1 MEGDPV
7 DGLYVVVSG
16 RIKVLLSD
24 NDGKEV
30 VLTVESAGACFG
42 EIALLDEEPRSA
54 SVAALENT
62 ELLIIYRD
70 QFMDLLDNHPEFARA
85 LIRSLAHMVRRLTK
99 NVESLA
105 LKDVYC
111 RIVDVLERRSV
122 VADDVHVVN
131 ERLTHQLIADM
142 IGSSREMVSRIMSD
156 LVKGDYIS
164 VTSEQIRINRRL
176 PSGW

>member
-1 MEGDPV
+1 MEGDPA

-30 VLTVESAGACFG
+30 VLTVESGGACFG

-70 QFMDLLDNHPEFARA
+70 QFMDLLDNHPEFV
-85 LIRSLAHMVRRLTK
+85 RSLAHMVRRLTK

-122 VADDVHVVN
+122 VADDVYVVN

>member
-1 MEGDPV
+1 M
-7 DGLYVVVSG
+7 
-16 RIKVLLSD
+16 
-24 NDGKEV
+24 
-30 VLTVESAGACFG
+30 
-42 EIALLDEEPRSA
+42 
-54 SVAALENT
+54 
-62 ELLIIYRD
+62 
-70 QFMDLLDNHPEFARA
+70 
-85 LIRSLAHMVRRLTK
+85 
-99 NVESLA
+99 ESLA

>member
-1 MEGDPV
+1 M
-7 DGLYVVVSG
+7 VSG

-24 NDGKEV
+24 NEGKEV
-30 VLTVESAGACFG
+30 VLTVESRGACFG

-54 SVAALENT
+54 SVAALEKT

-70 QFMDLLDNHPEFARA
+70 HFMDLLDNHPELARS
-85 LIRSLAHMVRRLTK
+85 LIRSLAYMVRRLTK
-99 NVESLA
+99 HVENLA

-111 RIVDVLERRSV
+111 RIVEVLERRSV
-122 VADDVHVVN
+122 VEDDVHVVN

-142 IGSSREMVSRIMSD
+142 IGAFREMGSRIMSD

>member
-1 MEGDPV
+1 M
-7 DGLYVVVSG
+7 
-16 RIKVLLSD
+16 
-24 NDGKEV
+24 
-30 VLTVESAGACFG
+30 VLTVESRGACFG

-54 SVAALENT
+54 SVAALEKT

-70 QFMDLLDNHPEFARA
+70 HFMDLLDNHPELARS
-85 LIRSLAHMVRRLTK
+85 LIRSLAYMVRRLTK
-99 NVESLA
+99 NVENLV

-111 RIVDVLERRSV
+111 RIVEVLERRSV
-122 VADDVHVVN
+122 VEDDVHVVN

-142 IGSSREMVSRIMSD
+142 IGAFREMVSRIMSD